1 MDRKENRTRL
11 ITLFFGTVPFLIPV
25 LIALWSSVTKNTLF
39 GKYNG
44 SDFDAFRNFKVIIE
58 MYSVLYWPTYIIGA
72 VLIVAAIKDKK
83 GGNRN
88 DPNE

>member
-1 MDRKENRTRL
+1 MDRKEKRTRL

-58 MYSVLYWPTYIIGA
+58 MYSVLFWPTYIISAILIIPA
-72 VLIVAAIKDKK
+72 VNGKK
-83 GGNRN
+83 GGSGN
-88 DPNE
+88 DSNE